1 MTDDEI
7 TVLLSAL
14 YELIDERS
22 NVELDDEDTARC
34 VAKDIAIANK
44 LIEEIGNGKLVRR
57 IECQ

>member
-22 NVELDDEDTARC
+22 NVELNDEDTARC
-34 VAKDIAIANK
+34 VAKDIAIATK
-44 LIEEIGNGKLVRR
+44 LIEEISNGKFNR
-57 IECQ
+57 

>member
-22 NVELDDEDTARC
+22 NVELDNEDTARC
-34 VAKDIAIANK
+34 VAKDIAIATK
-44 LIEEIGNGKLVRR
+44 LIEEINNGKLVRR
-57 IECQ
+57 IEC

>member
-44 LIEEIGNGKLVRR
+44 LIEEISNGKYNR
-57 IECQ
+57 